1 MSERFALNSTRH
13 MALHKASDVD
23 HQALRVL
30 NSFAID
36 LMRIPSKD
44 ELAWYVASEVVAKL
58 GFSDCVVYYVEPC
71 GTQLRQMAALGETKS
86 PEEGEIVN
94 ALRIPIGEGITGTVA
109 KTKTPMVINDLSKD
123 GRYIADLEPALS
135 EICVP
140 ILIDDKV
147 VGVIDS
153 EEKEANAF
161 TTWHMEQLETI
172 AAMMAARL
180 DLLEKDKT
188 RELAQRLMHSE
199 ARFRDFTETA
209 TDWIWETDADHVFC
223 FTSGALAQEAGSQF
237 SEARLLGK
245 SARKLPA
252 VTMGAAA
259 VVGQTLEQLLALERG
274 FKQLNFT
281 IERPDRR
288 QVMQVSAKPLFDAEG
303 QFVGFRGTGTE
314 ITARVTAHE
323 QLTMLYRA
331 IDAINLP
338 IAIFDPEDRFAFT
351 NVAYQELHHFIPEG
365 IAIGTTFREHL
376 LAMQKSGIVV
386 DAGPDLDD
394 WVAKTLEAHQNP
406 SGSFEFFRP
415 GAGWYLA
422 DERKLDN
429 GYQTLSLTNIS
440 PLKETAME
448 LVAARENAEAAN
460 MAKSEFLAN
469 MSHEIR
475 TPMNGIIGMTE
486 LLTQKLAD
494 PTLLEKAET
503 IASSANALLR
513 IIDDILDFSKIEAR
527 MLTVDPHP
535 SNLHEGL
542 RNLVTLHSHMAAD
555 KGVEVALEIAPD
567 VTEVISVDEG
577 RLHQVLSNLLSNAV
591 KFTPGRADGH
601 DGRIEVRCHLLHSG
615 LMQIDVSDNGIGIS
629 AEAAEH
635 IFEPFS
641 QAESNTTRRFGGT
654 GLGLTISRNL
664 MELMG
669 GALSL
674 HLQDQGTLFRVTVPY
689 VPLDNSE
696 APAAQ
701 PIELP
706 QRRLQLD
713 PQDGPKTTPETP
725 RILVVE
731 DNEINALVLSK
742 QLEALGHSAQ
752 IARNGLDGLKQWR
765 DGAFDLVLTDCHMP
779 EMDGYQLA
787 ESIRCAEHKTGARA
801 CHIVAITANALKA
814 EEQKCLN
821 AGMNGFLAKP
831 VKIAALKNALRQA
844 L

>member
-13 MALHKASDVD
+13 MALHSASDVD

-58 GFSDCVVYYVEPC
+58 GFSDCVVYYIEPC

-94 ALRIPIGEGITGTVA
+94 ALKIPIGEGITGTVA
-109 KTKTPMVINDLSKD
+109 KTKSPMVINDLSKD

-172 AAMMAARL
+172 AAMMAARI

-188 RELAQRLMHSE
+188 RELAQRLLHSE

-223 FTSGALAQEAGSQF
+223 FTSGALSQEAGSQF
-237 SEARLLGK
+237 SDARLLGK
-245 SARKLPA
+245 AAKKLPA
-252 VTMGAAA
+252 TTMTTAAA
-259 VVGQTLEQLLALERG
+259 GGQTLEQLLSQKRG

-303 QFVGFRGTGTE
+303 EFVGYRGTGTE

-338 IAIFDPEDRFAFT
+338 IAIFDEEDRFAFT
-351 NVAYQELHHFIPEG
+351 NEAYQELHHFIPEG
-365 IAIGTTFREHL
+365 IAIGTSFRDHL
-376 LAMQKSGIVV
+376 LAMRESGIVV
-386 DAGPDLDD
+386 DSGPDLDT
-394 WVAKTLEAHQNP
+394 WVENTLAAHQNP
-406 SGSFEFFRP
+406 SGTFEFFRP

-440 PLKETAME
+440 ALKETAME

-486 LLTQKLAD
+486 LLTQKLND

-542 RNLVTLHSHMAAD
+542 RNLVALHSHMAKD
-555 KGVEVALEIAPD
+555 KGVDVTLDISPD
-567 VTEVISVDEG
+567 VAEVISVDEG
-577 RLHQVLSNLLSNAV
+577 RLHQVMSNLLSNAV
-591 KFTPGRADGH
+591 KFTPGRSEGH
-601 DGRIEVRCHLLHSG
+601 DGRIDVRCNLLHSG
-615 LMQIDVSDNGIGIS
+615 LIQIDVADNGIGIS
-629 AEAAEH
+629 PEAAEH

-669 GALSL
+669 GMLSL
-674 HLQDQGTLFRVTVPY
+674 QHQEKGTLFRVTLPY
-689 VPLDNSE
+689 RPLDPSA
-696 APAAQ
+696 APASQ
-701 PIELP
+701 TVTLP
-706 QRRLQLD
+706 QAPERRKNQAV
-713 PQDGPKTTPETP
+713 QSTEPESP

-742 QLEALGHSAQ
+742 QLEALGHSAE
-752 IARNGLDGLKQWR
+752 IARNGMEGLQQWR
-765 DGAFDLVLTDCHMP
+765 DGSFDLVLTDCHMP

-787 ESIRCAEHKTGARA
+787 ESIRCAEHQTGARA
-801 CHIVAITANALKA
+801 CRIVAITANALKE
-814 EEQKCLN
+814 EEQKCLD
-821 AGMNGFLAKP
+821 AGMNGFLPKP
-831 VKIAALKNALRQA
+831 VKIAALKDALRRA